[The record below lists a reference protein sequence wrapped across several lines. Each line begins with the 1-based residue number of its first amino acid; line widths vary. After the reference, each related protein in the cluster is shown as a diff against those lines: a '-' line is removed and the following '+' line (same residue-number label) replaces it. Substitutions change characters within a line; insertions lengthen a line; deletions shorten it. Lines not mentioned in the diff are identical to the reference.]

1 VKLLIKDVMLNDRV
15 RDIFIDNG
23 VIVEIS
29 PKSRQEADR
38 IINGRDK
45 VALPAFINGHTHAAM
60 TLFRGFADDMPLK
73 QWLEEKI
80 WVLEAKLTEEDVYWG
95 TKLACLEMI
104 KNGVTVFNDMYWHF
118 EATARATREM
128 GVRAIV
134 SAVLIDMFDPKKG
147 EEQIDENIRLFQA
160 AQRYGPSITF
170 ALGPHAIYTV
180 STRSLEWIREFSEE
194 HNLLVHM
201 HLCETEEELR
211 FAEEKYGLRPVELL
225 ANLGLL
231 SPRFI
236 GCHGCWLD
244 EEACKILAL
253 TGSKLVHNPVS
264 NLKLSVGRLFP
275 YRLMRDQKIPYCF
288 GTDGCSSNNHLDLIE
303 TMKFASLLAKFSTND
318 PTFLSARETFDRAT
332 TVAAGIFSLG
342 DWEIAEGSATDIMLI
357 DLARPEL
364 VPNFHVYSDIVYA
377 ANGSVVDTVI
387 AMGRVLMEN
396 RHVEGEETILREAK
410 RMARE
415 LVDR

>member
-1 VKLLIKDVMLNDRV
+1 MKLLIKDVRV
-15 RDIFIDNG
+15 GDLIRDIFIRDG
-23 VIVEIS
+23 VITDIS
-29 PKSRQEADR
+29 PKCGQRADR
-38 IINGRDK
+38 VINGRDK
-45 VALPAFINGHTHAAM
+45 AALPSFINGHTHAAM

-118 EATARATREM
+118 ESTARAAHEM
-128 GVRAIV
+128 GLRAIV
-134 SAVLIDMFDPKKG
+134 SAVLIDMFDRRRS
-147 EEQIDENIRLFQA
+147 EEQIHKNVQLFQA
-160 AQRYGPSITF
+160 AQKYGPQIRF

-180 STRSLEWIREFSEE
+180 SGRSLEWVKEFSEE
-194 HNLLVHM
+194 NECLIHM

-211 FAEEKYGLRPVELL
+211 FAEERYGVSPVRFL
-225 ANLGLL
+225 AGLGLL

-244 EEACKILAL
+244 ADACEILAQ
-253 TGSKLVHNPVS
+253 TKTRLVHNPVS

-275 YRLMRDQKIPYCF
+275 YHLMKQHNIPYCF
-288 GTDGCSSNNHLDLIE
+288 GTDGCSSNNHLDIIE

-318 PTFLSARETFDRAT
+318 PTFLSAGETFDRAT
-332 TVAAGIFSLG
+332 IVAAETFSLG
-342 DWEIAEGSATDIMLI
+342 DWEITEGSAADIILI
-357 DLARPEL
+357 DLARAEM
-364 VPNFHVYSDIVYA
+364 VPNFHIYSDIVYA
-377 ANGSVVDTVI
+377 SNGSVVDTVI

-396 RHVEGEETILREAK
+396 RYVEGEETILREAK
-410 RMARE
+410 KRARE
-415 LVDR
+415 LVER

>member
-1 VKLLIKDVMLNDRV
+1 MKLLIRDVIVNDRV
-15 RDIFIDNG
+15 RDIFISGG
-23 VIVEIS
+23 VITDIS
-29 PKSRQEADR
+29 PECSQSADR
-38 IINGRDK
+38 VINGRDK

-118 EATARATREM
+118 EATARAAREM

-134 SAVLIDMFDPKKG
+134 SAVLIDMFDPKKS
-147 EEQIDENIRLFQA
+147 EEQIHENIRLFQA
-160 AQRYGPSITF
+160 AQKYGPHIKF

-180 STRSLEWIREFSEE
+180 STQSLEWIKEFSEE
-194 HNLLVHM
+194 NNLYVHM

-211 FAEEKYGLRPVELL
+211 FAEQKYGLKPVQFL
-225 ANLGLL
+225 ASLGLL

-244 EEACKILAL
+244 EEACEILAQ
-253 TGSKLVHNPVS
+253 TKTRLVHNPVS

-275 YRLMRDQKIPYCF
+275 YRLMKQHAIPYCF

-332 TVAAGIFSLG
+332 TVAAETFSLG
-342 DWEIAEGSATDIMLI
+342 EWEIAEGSAADIILI
-357 DLARPEL
+357 DLARAEL

-377 ANGSVVDTVI
+377 SNGSVVDTVI

-396 RHVEGEETILREAK
+396 RYVEGEETIIREVRK
-410 RMARE
+410 RARE